1 MYKHFIVPLPSKT
14 RKPRPQ
20 THGILHDKMCKSL
33 GGLRMPI
40 SIAEGNRWPHDP
52 MQAMKFASEAG
63 VVVRHQVP
71 ILTHWKHY
79 KKPSGVIHY
88 KNFVERLTVCMGI
101 FPWHSTLLWT
111 TLTDL
116 LFIHITACSQGWTLT
131 RLTHQH
137 KKFARMYC
145 SVGYGRHATVW
156 SKPTSM
162 ASLLIRSVRP
172 LLSRPWRCTVVWT
185 YRDLV

>member
-1 MYKHFIVPLPSKT
+1 MYEHFVVPLPSRV
-14 RKPRPQ
+14 RKPRPW
-20 THGILHDKMCKSL
+20 TRGILLDKMCKSL
-33 GGLRMPI
+33 GGLRMPM
-40 SIAEGNRWPHDP
+40 SVAKGNRRPHDLV
-52 MQAMKFASEAG
+52 QAIKFASKIG

-88 KNFVERLTVCMGI
+88 KKFVERLTVCMGI
-101 FPWHSTLLWT
+101 PSRHSTLLWA

-116 LFIHITACSQGWTLT
+116 LFIPTTTCSQGWTLT

-137 KKFARMYC
+137 KKLAGIYC
-145 SVGYGRHATVW
+145 SLGYGRHAIGW

-162 ASLLIRSVRP
+162 MSLLIRSLRP
-172 LLSRPWRCTVVWT
+172 LLSRPWTI
-185 YRDLV
+185 